1 MTSSFKIF
9 YYIFYYKSKN
19 NFKREEKIMERFK
32 KFFRDEE
39 GATAVEYGL
48 MVALIAIVIIVAV
61 GLLGTNLSSKFN
73 QVAVSIGSAS

>member
-1 MTSSFKIF
+1 MTSSFK
-9 YYIFYYKSKN
+9 IFYYKSKN